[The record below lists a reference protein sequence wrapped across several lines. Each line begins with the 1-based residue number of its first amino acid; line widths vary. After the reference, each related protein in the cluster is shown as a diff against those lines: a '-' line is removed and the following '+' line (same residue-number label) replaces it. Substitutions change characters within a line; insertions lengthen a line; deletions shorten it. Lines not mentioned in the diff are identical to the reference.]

1 MENQDGFWL
10 QIELKQCV
18 VKRVTGALLRL
29 AASTY
34 GEQLNI
40 TTSNPL
46 SYTYIDL
53 TRFIHRTTCKIVHSS
68 NKIFLRDCRGLI
80 RFVPFSHEFGYP
92 FPRVITMLDWNTML
106 LLFRSCDSGVYSQM
120 IILTSCDNHISSL
133 VEECWV
139 HRERMGIC
147 MKTLMTC
154 WFFHFLVGMGLI
166 WRRQFTDI
174 KKVNRSS
181 KRSSQHQMIVN
192 INLLMS
198 LFTWSYCIDLLVMC
212 LESDFENRLTR
223 FLCLFNQ

>member
-212 LESDFENRLTR
+212 LEWSLDFLISRID
-223 FLCLFNQ
+223 